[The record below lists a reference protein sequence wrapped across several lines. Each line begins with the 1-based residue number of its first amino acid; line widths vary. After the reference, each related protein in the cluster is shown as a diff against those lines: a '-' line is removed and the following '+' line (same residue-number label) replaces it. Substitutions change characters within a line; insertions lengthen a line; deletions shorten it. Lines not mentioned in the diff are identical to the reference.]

1 MESGGESD
9 ARELR
14 DANREVGKV
23 FQFIGF
29 LFLIFSF
36 WHIWN
41 DTLTAFKFSQ
51 NFALWQD
58 GEQVITVL
66 DVLFALVILY
76 AGYVLHQNLRISLD
90 IYLFGPMGLSEGN
103 RYAITTILRYAILF
117 IAALMAFR
125 QIGLQ
130 WSEVQWLAA
139 AFSVGLGFG
148 MQEIFANFIS
158 GLIILTERPI
168 RVGDVV
174 SIGDDV
180 WGQVKNIKIRST
192 TILNWDR
199 QEVIVPNKDLISEKL
214 INWTLSDKTIRVI
227 IKVGVDYKTN
237 IDQAKSIMLDAANAH
252 PRVLSDPEPAA
263 VLLNFGDSSL
273 DLEMDVFISEF
284 KSEDD
289 LDEIKDSLNI
299 EVLQKFRES
308 GIEIPF
314 PQRVLH
320 QTEGNNMIK

>member
-1 MESGGESD
+1 
-9 ARELR
+9 
-14 DANREVGKV
+14 
-23 FQFIGF
+23 
-29 LFLIFSF
+29 
-36 WHIWN
+36 
-41 DTLTAFKFSQ
+41 
-51 NFALWQD
+51 
-58 GEQVITVL
+58 
-66 DVLFALVILY
+66 
-76 AGYVLHQNLRISLD
+76 
-90 IYLFGPMGLSEGN
+90 MGLSEGN